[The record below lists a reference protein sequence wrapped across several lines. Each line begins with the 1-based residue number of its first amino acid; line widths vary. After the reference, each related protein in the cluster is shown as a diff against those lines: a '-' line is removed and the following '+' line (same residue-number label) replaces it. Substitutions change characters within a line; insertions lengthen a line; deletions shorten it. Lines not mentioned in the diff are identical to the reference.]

1 MTLATSAKFRPV
13 LDSDQIAHICNLCR
27 KDSSKE
33 SMHVL
38 ASLASFEWKVRSG
51 AVTPAYTPAPKE
63 STMQALGFEPVSKH
77 QDTHIHTDE
86 ALYAMWADDPST
98 LSVDDLKKV
107 RAYRYTNNKMTVEEE
122 AQYEREIMG
131 LDV

>member
-1 MTLATSAKFRPV
+1 MTPKFRPV

-38 ASLASFEWKVRSG
+38 ASLASFEWKVKSG

-63 STMQALGFEPVSKH
+63 SLASSLGFEKDIPH
-77 QDTHIHTDE
+77 GNPHHIHTDE
-86 ALYAMWADDPST
+86 ALYSMWADDPST
-98 LSVDDLKKV
+98 LSVDQLKRV
-107 RAYRYTNNKMTVEEE
+107 RFYRYENNKMTVEEE